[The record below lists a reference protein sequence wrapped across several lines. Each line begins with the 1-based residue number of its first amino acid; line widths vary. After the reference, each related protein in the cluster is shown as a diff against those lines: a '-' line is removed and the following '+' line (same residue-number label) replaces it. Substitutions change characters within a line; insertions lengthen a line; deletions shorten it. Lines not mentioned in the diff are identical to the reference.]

1 MLDCETAL
9 IANQSILDADLT
21 ALFCSGQ
28 CPGDVILKMCDF
40 ARAMRDAGVPVIG
53 GLQSPIEKECLR
65 LLLRGDQPVV
75 VCPARGIEVR
85 PGATENPLESSHN
98 YRPSHLL
105 HEPRP
110 IIKAQS
116 EPRYLL
122 TPPACTFPS
131 SSPLPPKRRPSHA
144 AFHLILRCRRK
155 TAKSRR
161 LPVFGLT
168 QGKSLSL
175 SVNRQSLADGL
186 SRLDAL
192 ADGAGFIIGHNIIDF
207 DLPHL
212 RAANPSLRLLQLPV
226 VDTLRL
232 NPLAFPRNPYHH
244 LVKHYQDGQLRRGRI
259 NDPLLDAQLTLDVL
273 NDQLDEFKKAPWGL
287 LTAWHWLTTS
297 GEDAEGFDMV
307 FSSLRYLPRPT
318 DEEALAA
325 IKGRIERVACT
336 TATEE
341 ILADVEHHGWP
352 LAYALAWLSVSGGN
366 SVMPPWVMHQFPE
379 AGALVRRL
387 RDNAC
392 TEPYVRVVSR
402 EP

>member
-1 MLDCETAL
+1 MYIPIFFPVTPKEAPFPRCLSLDLEVSPKDSQIKAL
-9 IANQSILDADLT
+9 
-21 ALFCSGQ
+21 
-28 CPGDVILKMCDF
+28 
-40 ARAMRDAGVPVIG
+40 AGV
-53 GLQSPIEKECLR
+53 
-65 LLLRGDQPVV
+65 
-75 VCPARGIEVR
+75 R
-85 PGATENPLESSHN
+85 PDT
-98 YRPSHLL
+98 
-105 HEPRP
+105 
-110 IIKAQS
+110 
-116 EPRYLL
+116 
-122 TPPACTFPS
+122 
-131 SSPLPPKRRPSHA
+131 
-144 AFHLILRCRRK
+144 
-155 TAKSRR
+155 
-161 LPVFGLT
+161 
-168 QGKSLSL
+168 GKSLSL

-297 GEDAEGFDMV
+297 GEDGEGFDMV

-366 SVMPPWVMHQFPE
+366 SVMPPWV
-379 AGALVRRL
+379 GAPVSGGGRFGPQTARQRL
-387 RDNAC
+387 HGA
-392 TEPYVRVVSR
+392 YVRVVSR